1 MRAAVLYEPGKDL
14 VVEEV
19 QVDRPGPHEVLVRTA
34 ASGVCHSDLH
44 FQQGKSPYPLPVILG
59 HEASGVVEQVGSEV
73 RYVAPGDHVVT
84 CTAVFCGQ
92 CRFCMSG
99 RPYLCGGAS
108 TRRARNEGP
117 RLARDGAK
125 INQYIHVGSFAEQ
138 MLLHENVITKIRPDA
153 DLVRACLLGCAVV
166 TGVGAVVNSADIEP
180 GSRVAVFGCGGVG
193 LFAVQGAA
201 LAGAGRIIA
210 VDTKPEKLEL
220 ARRLGATDVVD
231 ASQEDPVAAIREL
244 SGGGVDYSFEVI
256 GNRNTVAQCFDVLDL
271 GGTATVVGLMPAGTK
286 VEIPSEGLMFRK
298 LQGTSMGS
306 TRPRIDIP
314 RYVDF
319 YLSGKLKLDELIS
332 QQIPLEGVNDAFR
345 ALEQG
350 SVARSVITFG

>member
-1 MRAAVLYEPGKDL
+1 MKAAVMYEPGKDL
-14 VVEEV
+14 VIEEV
-19 QVDRPGPHEVLVRTA
+19 TIDAPGAHEVSVRTV

-44 FQQGKSPYPLPVILG
+44 FQKGLSPYPLPVVLG
-59 HEASGVVEQVGSEV
+59 HEAAGIVEEVGSEV

-108 TRRARNEGP
+108 TRRAKNEAP
-117 RLARDGAK
+117 RLSHHGAK

-138 MLLHENVITKIRPDA
+138 MLLHENAITKIRPDA
-153 DLVRACLLGCAVV
+153 DLVRACLVGCAVV
-166 TGVGAVVNSADIEP
+166 TGVGAVVNSAEVEP

-201 LAGAGRIIA
+201 LAGAGKVIA
-210 VDTKPEKLEL
+210 VDTNPAKLDL

-231 ASQEDPVAAIREL
+231 ASQVDPVAAVREL
-244 SGGGVDYSFEVI
+244 SNGGVDYSFEVI
-256 GNRNTVAQCFDVLDL
+256 GNPRTVAQAFDVLDL
-271 GGTATVVGLMPAGTK
+271 GGLATVVGLMPAGTK
-286 VEIPSEGLMFRK
+286 VEIPADGLMFRK

-319 YLSGKLKLDELIS
+319 YLSGRLRLDELIS
-332 QQIPLEGVNDAFR
+332 RTIPLEEVNEAFR

-350 SVARSVITFG
+350 SVARSVIVFE